1 MGGAATSIGRDV
13 LTDVSLADTILNNL
27 GIIAAV
33 TAALYTLAAI
43 CAVREVMNSRTAQG
57 TIAWLLSLF
66 FLPIPTILLYLVFGW
81 KQFDDYADVQRKMGR
96 DERSRRARQIGIADK
111 AATTDWQVLSRV
123 ANLPF
128 ISGNRCELLIDG
140 DATFSSIL
148 QGISEARTVVLVQFF
163 IVRSDVLGRTL
174 ADLLIEKARQGV
186 RVYFLY
192 DEIGSKGLPKAYIR
206 RLRRHGIHVSGFNE
220 THHYLRILGPMRINY
235 RNHRKVVVVDNRH
248 AWVGGHN
255 VGDEYLG
262 KDPDF
267 GHWRDTHVKISGPA
281 ALGCTLSFAEDWH
294 WACGEPLDF
303 FSPGPYESPGDEAVL
318 VMPTGPADP
327 LEDCSIAFT
336 EAISRARHRLWI
348 VSPYFV
354 PGPDVQTALYAA
366 AMRGVDV
373 RVLLPQKADHRLV
386 WLASHAY
393 ADDMVNHGIKVYRYL
408 EGFLHQKVVLVDD
421 ELASVGTVN
430 FDNRSFRINF
440 EITLWFT
447 SPGFIAQIAA
457 MLEKDFGRARQTGPD
472 DLDKRSYA
480 FRVLAQSARL
490 FSPIL

>member
-1 MGGAATSIGRDV
+1 MEGAATSIGRDV

-33 TAALYTLAAI
+33 TAALYAIAAI

-66 FLPIPTILLYLVFGW
+66 FLPFPTIFLYLVFGW

-96 DERSRRARQIGIADK
+96 DERSRRARQIGIADR

-303 FSPGPYESPGDEAVL
+303 FSPGPY
-318 VMPTGPADP
+318 DP
-327 LEDCSIAFT
+327 RRR
-336 EAISRARHRLWI
+336 SRPCDANG
-348 VSPYFV
+348 S
-354 PGPDVQTALYAA
+354 G
-366 AMRGVDV
+366 
-373 RVLLPQKADHRLV
+373 
-386 WLASHAY
+386 
-393 ADDMVNHGIKVYRYL
+393 
-408 EGFLHQKVVLVDD
+408 
-421 ELASVGTVN
+421 
-430 FDNRSFRINF
+430 
-440 EITLWFT
+440 
-447 SPGFIAQIAA
+447 
-457 MLEKDFGRARQTGPD
+457 
-472 DLDKRSYA
+472 
-480 FRVLAQSARL
+480 
-490 FSPIL
+490 